1 MRIAGTAALPT
12 ALAASLLLVLVAGCG
27 KAQSTEPSNSRPAAA
42 KPIEVTTTRSEV
54 REVPLSIDTNGT
66 FEASESSDL
75 SPQSPG
81 LIAATPVD
89 VGASVKKGEVVVRL
103 DDRDAKLR
111 LEQARSVVGQA
122 EASLRQAETRI
133 GFTAG
138 GTFDPAKVPEVQA
151 ALAAYESAKGKA
163 SLAQADANRY
173 AELVKSGDVSR
184 SNYEKYRTDAESAQS
199 QAEAAR
205 QQYEAALN
213 SARQGYQGVGTAQAS
228 VASAQVQLAMAQKAI
243 DDTVVLAPFAG
254 QIIAR
259 PTAIG
264 EYVATSSKLATLVR
278 ISPLKLNLQ
287 IPEANAARIRT
298 GLRVVAHVA
307 AYPNEEFTGVIS
319 AINAAVSV
327 DSRSLNVE
335 VQFQNPDGKLHP
347 GMFATASV
355 LLSGTEKAVFVS
367 RDAILGNSGLE
378 SAQVFVIEGGT
389 ARGLVVQL
397 GGADASGAGSG
408 MVRVL
413 SGLSGGEIL
422 AAKNLDK
429 LYDGAAVRQ

>member
-1 MRIAGTAALPT
+1 MRFAKAA
-12 ALAASLLLVLVAGCG
+12 LLLVLVAGCS
-27 KAQSTEPSNSRPAAA
+27 KAKSADPSSSASTGAI
-42 KPIEVTTTRSEV
+42 KVIEVTTTTSEV
-54 REVPLSIDTNGT
+54 REVPLSIDANGT

-75 SPQSPG
+75 APQSPG
-81 LIAATPVD
+81 LVAATPVD
-89 VGASVKKGEVVVRL
+89 VGASVKKGDVIVRL
-103 DDRDAKLR
+103 DDRDARLR
-111 LEQARSVVGQA
+111 LEQAKSVVGQA
-122 EASLRQAETRI
+122 DASLRQAESRI
-133 GFTAG
+133 GITAG
-138 GTFDPAKVPEVQA
+138 ATFDPVKVPEVQA
-151 ALAAYESAKGKA
+151 ALAAYESAKGRA
-163 SLAQADANRY
+163 ALAQADAARY

-184 SNYEKYRTDAESAQS
+184 SNYEKYKTDADSAQS
-199 QAEAAR
+199 QAEASR

-254 QIIAR
+254 QITAR

-287 IPEANAARIRT
+287 IPEANAARIKT
-298 GLRVVAHVA
+298 GLRVVARIA
-307 AYPNEEFTGVIS
+307 AYPNEEFTGAIS

-327 DSRSLNVE
+327 DSRALNVE

-347 GMFATASV
+347 GMFATAFV

-378 SAQVFVIEGGT
+378 SAQVFAINGGI
-389 ARGLVVQL
+389 AHGLVVQL
-397 GGADASGAGSG
+397 NGADTSGVGSG

-429 LYDGAAVRQ
+429 LYDGAPVRQ

>member
-1 MRIAGTAALPT
+1 MRFAKAA
-12 ALAASLLLVLVAGCG
+12 LLLVLVAGCSKG
-27 KAQSTEPSNSRPAAA
+27 KSAEPANSTPAAI
-42 KPIEVTTTRSEV
+42 KVIEVTTTTSEV
-54 REVPLSIDTNGT
+54 REVPLSIDANGT
-66 FEASESSDL
+66 FDASESSDL

-89 VGASVKKGEVVVRL
+89 VGASVKKGDVVVRL
-103 DDRDAKLR
+103 DDRDARLR
-111 LEQARSVVGQA
+111 LEQAKSVVGQA
-122 EASLRQAETRI
+122 DASLRQAESRI
-133 GFTAG
+133 GFTPG

-151 ALAAYESAKGKA
+151 AQAAYESAKGRA
-163 SLAQADANRY
+163 ALAQADATRY

-184 SNYEKYRTDAESAQS
+184 SNYEKYKTDADSAQS
-199 QAEAAR
+199 QAEASR

-228 VASAQVQLAMAQKAI
+228 VTSAQVQLAMAQKAI
-243 DDTVVLAPFAG
+243 DDTVVVAPFAG
-254 QIIAR
+254 QITAR

-278 ISPLKLNLQ
+278 ISPLKLKLQ

-298 GLRVVAHVA
+298 GQRVVARIA
-307 AYPNEEFTGVIS
+307 AYPNEEFTGAIS

-327 DSRSLNVE
+327 DSRALNVE
-335 VQFQNPDGKLHP
+335 VQFQNTDGKLHP
-347 GMFATASV
+347 GMFATATV

-378 SAQVFVIEGGT
+378 SAQVFAIDGGK
-389 ARGLVVQL
+389 AHGLVVQL
-397 GGADASGAGSG
+397 NGADTSGVGSG
-408 MVRVL
+408 MVRVI

>member
-1 MRIAGTAALPT
+1 MRMARAAALPT
-12 ALAASLLLVLVAGCG
+12 TLAASLLLVLVAGCG
-27 KAQSTEPSNSRPAAA
+27 KSQSTDPSNARPAAA
-42 KPIEVTTTRSEV
+42 KPIEVTTTKSEV

-66 FEASESSDL
+66 FEAIESSDL

-89 VGASVKKGEVVVRL
+89 VGASVKKGDVVVRL
-103 DDRDAKLR
+103 DDRDARLR
-111 LEQARSVVGQA
+111 LEQAKSVVGQA
-122 EASLRQAETRI
+122 DASLRQAESRI
-133 GFTAG
+133 GFTSG
-138 GTFDPAKVPEVQA
+138 GTFDPTKVPEVQA
-151 ALAAYESAKGKA
+151 ALAAYESAKGRA
-163 SLAQADANRY
+163 ALAQADATRY

-184 SNYEKYRTDAESAQS
+184 SNYEKYKTDADSAQS
-199 QAEAAR
+199 QAEASR

-243 DDTVVLAPFAG
+243 DDTVVVAPFAG
-254 QIIAR
+254 QITAR

-287 IPEANAARIRT
+287 IPEANAGRVKAGLKVLARI
-298 GLRVVAHVA
+298 A
-307 AYPNEEFTGVIS
+307 AYPNDEFTGAIS
-319 AINAAVSV
+319 AINAAVNV
-327 DSRSLNVE
+327 DSRALNVE

-347 GMFATASV
+347 GMFATATV

-367 RDAILGNSGLE
+367 RDAILGNAGLE
-378 SAQVFVIEGGT
+378 SAQVFAISGGT
-389 ARGLVVQL
+389 AHGLVVQL
-397 GGADASGAGSG
+397 SGMDTTGAGSG

>member
-1 MRIAGTAALPT
+1 MKFAKAAALPIT
-12 ALAASLLLVLVAGCG
+12 LAATLLLVAGCG
-27 KAQSTEPSNSRPAAA
+27 KTKSADPANSTPAAVKA
-42 KPIEVTTTRSEV
+42 IDVTTTTSEV
-54 REVPLSIDTNGT
+54 REVPLSIDANGT

-89 VGASVKKGEVVVRL
+89 VGASVKKGDVIVRL
-103 DDRDAKLR
+103 DDRDARLR
-111 LEQARSVVGQA
+111 LEQAKSVVGQV
-122 EASLRQAETRI
+122 EASLRQAESRI
-133 GFTAG
+133 GLTSG

-151 ALAAYESAKGKA
+151 ALAAYESAKGRA
-163 SLAQADANRY
+163 ALAQADAARY

-184 SNYEKYRTDAESAQS
+184 SNYEKYKTDADSAQS
-199 QAEAAR
+199 QAEASR

-228 VASAQVQLAMAQKAI
+228 VTSAQVQLAMAQKAI
-243 DDTVVLAPFAG
+243 DDTVVVAPFAG
-254 QIIAR
+254 QITAR

-287 IPEANAARIRT
+287 IPEANAARIRS
-298 GLRVVAHVA
+298 GLKVVARIA
-307 AYPNEEFTGVIS
+307 AYPNEEFTGAIS

-327 DSRSLNVE
+327 DSRALNVE
-335 VQFQNPDGKLHP
+335 VQFQNTDGKLHP
-347 GMFATASV
+347 GMFATATV

-378 SAQVFVIEGGT
+378 SAQVFAIAGGI
-389 ARGLVVQL
+389 AHGLVVQL
-397 GGADASGAGSG
+397 SGSDANGAGSG

>member
-1 MRIAGTAALPT
+1 MRVARAAAFTIVLVV
-12 ALAASLLLVLVAGCG
+12 SLLLVVGCG
-27 KAQSTEPSNSRPAAA
+27 KGKSSDPANSGPVPVKA
-42 KPIEVTTTRSEV
+42 IEVTTTTAEV
-54 REVPLSIDTNGT
+54 REVPLAIDANGT

-81 LIAATPVD
+81 LVAATPVD
-89 VGASVKKGEVVVRL
+89 IGASVKKGDVVVRL
-103 DDRDAKLR
+103 DDRDARLK
-111 LEQARSVVGQA
+111 LEQAKSMVGQA
-122 EASLRQAETRI
+122 EASLRQAESRI
-133 GFTAG
+133 GFTPG

-163 SLAQADANRY
+163 SLAQADAARY

-228 VASAQVQLAMAQKAI
+228 VASAQVQLAMAQKAV

-259 PTAIG
+259 PAAIG

-287 IPEANAARIRT
+287 IPEANAARIKT
-298 GLRVVAHVA
+298 GLRVVARIA
-307 AYPNEEFTGVIS
+307 AYPNEEFMGAIS
-319 AINAAVSV
+319 AINAAVNV
-327 DSRSLNVE
+327 ESRALNVE
-335 VQFQNPDGKLHP
+335 VQFQNADGRLHP

-378 SAQVFVIEGGT
+378 SAQVFAIDGGI
-389 ARGLVVQL
+389 AHGIVVQL
-397 GGADASGAGSG
+397 SGSDTSGAGSG

-429 LYDGAAVRQ
+429 LYDGAPVRQ

>member
-1 MRIAGTAALPT
+1 MRFAKAA
-12 ALAASLLLVLVAGCG
+12 LLLVLAAGCS
-27 KAQSTEPSNSRPAAA
+27 KAKSADPSSSASTGAI
-42 KPIEVTTTRSEV
+42 KVIEVTTTTSEV
-54 REVPLSIDTNGT
+54 REVPLSIDANGT
-66 FEASESSDL
+66 FDASESSDL

-89 VGASVKKGEVVVRL
+89 VGSSVKKGDVVVRL
-103 DDRDAKLR
+103 DDRDARLR
-111 LEQARSVVGQA
+111 LEQAKSVVGQA
-122 EASLRQAETRI
+122 DASLRQAESRI
-133 GFTAG
+133 GFTPG

-151 ALAAYESAKGKA
+151 ALAAYESAKGRA
-163 SLAQADANRY
+163 ALAQADATRY

-184 SNYEKYRTDAESAQS
+184 SNYEKYKTDADSAQS
-199 QAEAAR
+199 QAEASR

-228 VASAQVQLAMAQKAI
+228 VTSAQVQLAMAQKAI
-243 DDTVVLAPFAG
+243 DDTVVVAPFAG
-254 QIIAR
+254 QITAR

-298 GLRVVAHVA
+298 GLKVVARIA
-307 AYPNEEFTGVIS
+307 AYPNEEFTGAIS

-327 DSRSLNVE
+327 DSRALNVE
-335 VQFQNPDGKLHP
+335 VQFQNADGKLHP
-347 GMFATASV
+347 GMFATATV

-378 SAQVFVIEGGT
+378 SAQVFAIAGGI
-389 ARGLVVQL
+389 AHGVVVQL
-397 GGADASGAGSG
+397 SGADTIGVGSG

>member
-1 MRIAGTAALPT
+1 MRFAKV
-12 ALAASLLLVLVAGCG
+12 AASLLLGLLVLAAGCS
-27 KAQSTEPSNSRPAAA
+27 KTKSEDPVNSRPAAVKA
-42 KPIEVTTTRSEV
+42 IDVTTTTSEV
-54 REVPLSIDTNGT
+54 REVPLSIDANGT

-75 SPQSPG
+75 APQSPG
-81 LIAATPVD
+81 LVAATPVD
-89 VGASVKKGEVVVRL
+89 VGASVKKGDVVVRL
-103 DDRDAKLR
+103 DDRDARLR

-122 EASLRQAETRI
+122 DASLRQAESRI
-133 GFTAG
+133 GITAG
-138 GTFDPAKVPEVQA
+138 ATFDPVKVPEVQA
-151 ALAAYESAKGKA
+151 AMAAYESAKGRA
-163 SLAQADANRY
+163 ALAQADATRY

-184 SNYEKYRTDAESAQS
+184 SNYEKYKTDADSSQS

-213 SARQGYQGVGTAQAS
+213 SARQGFQGVGTAQAS

-259 PTAIG
+259 PAAIG

-298 GLRVVAHVA
+298 GLHVVARIA
-307 AYPNEEFTGVIS
+307 AYPNEEFTGAIS

-327 DSRSLNVE
+327 DSRALNVE
-335 VQFQNPDGKLHP
+335 VQFQNPDRKLQP

-378 SAQVFVIEGGT
+378 SAQVFAIDKGI
-389 ARGLVVQL
+389 AHGLVVQL
-397 GGADASGAGSG
+397 SGSDAGVAGSG

-413 SGLSGGEIL
+413 SGLSGGEIV
-422 AAKNLDK
+422 ATKNLDK

>member
-1 MRIAGTAALPT
+1 MRFAKAA
-12 ALAASLLLVLVAGCG
+12 LLLVLAAGCS
-27 KAQSTEPSNSRPAAA
+27 KSKSEDPVNSKPAAVKA
-42 KPIEVTTTRSEV
+42 IDVTTATSEV
-54 REVPLSIDTNGT
+54 REVPLSIDANGT

-81 LIAATPVD
+81 LVAVTPVD
-89 VGASVKKGEVVVRL
+89 VGASVKKGDVVVRL
-103 DDRDAKLR
+103 DDRDARLR
-111 LEQARSVVGQA
+111 LEQAKSVVGQA
-122 EASLRQAETRI
+122 DASLRQAESRI

-138 GTFDPAKVPEVQA
+138 GTFDPAKVPEVQG
-151 ALAAYESAKGKA
+151 ALAAYESAKGRA
-163 SLAQADANRY
+163 ALAQADATRY

-184 SNYEKYRTDAESAQS
+184 SNYEKYKTDADSSQS
-199 QAEAAR
+199 QAEASR

-228 VASAQVQLAMAQKAI
+228 VSSAQVQLAMAQKAI
-243 DDTVVLAPFAG
+243 DDTVVVAPFAG
-254 QIIAR
+254 QITAR

-287 IPEANAARIRT
+287 IPEANAGRIRT
-298 GLRVVAHVA
+298 GLRVVARIS
-307 AYPNEEFTGVIS
+307 AYPNEEFMGVIR
-319 AINAAVSV
+319 AINAAVNV
-327 DSRSLNVE
+327 DSRALNVE
-335 VQFQNPDGKLHP
+335 VQFQNSDGKLHP
-347 GMFATASV
+347 GMFATATV

-367 RDAILGNSGLE
+367 RDAILGNAGLE
-378 SAQVFVIEGGT
+378 SAQVFAISGGV
-389 ARGLVVQL
+389 AHGLVVQL
-397 GGADASGAGSG
+397 SGTDTNGTGSG

>member
-1 MRIAGTAALPT
+1 MRFAKAAL
-12 ALAASLLLVLVAGCG
+12 LLILVAGCN
-27 KAQSTEPSNSRPAAA
+27 KAKSADPSSSASTGAI
-42 KPIEVTTTRSEV
+42 KVIEVTTTTSEV
-54 REVPLSIDTNGT
+54 REVPLSIDANGT

-75 SPQSPG
+75 APQSPG
-81 LIAATPVD
+81 LVAATPVD
-89 VGASVKKGEVVVRL
+89 VGASVKKGDVIVRL
-103 DDRDAKLR
+103 DDRDARLR
-111 LEQARSVVGQA
+111 LEQAKSVVGQA
-122 EASLRQAETRI
+122 DASLRQAESRI
-133 GFTAG
+133 GITAG
-138 GTFDPAKVPEVQA
+138 ATFDPVKVPEVQA
-151 ALAAYESAKGKA
+151 ALAAYESAKGRA
-163 SLAQADANRY
+163 ALAQADAARY

-184 SNYEKYRTDAESAQS
+184 SNYEKYKTDADSAQS
-199 QAEAAR
+199 QAEASR

-254 QIIAR
+254 QITAR

-287 IPEANAARIRT
+287 IPEANAARIKT
-298 GLRVVAHVA
+298 GLRVVARIA
-307 AYPNEEFTGVIS
+307 AYPNEEFTGAIS

-327 DSRSLNVE
+327 DSRALNVE

-347 GMFATASV
+347 GMFATAFV

-378 SAQVFVIEGGT
+378 SAQVFAINGGI
-389 ARGLVVQL
+389 AHGLVVQL
-397 GGADASGAGSG
+397 NGADTSGVGSG

-429 LYDGAAVRQ
+429 LYDGAPVRQ

>member
-1 MRIAGTAALPT
+1 MRFAKAA
-12 ALAASLLLVLVAGCG
+12 LLLVLVAGCS
-27 KAQSTEPSNSRPAAA
+27 KSKSEDPVNSKPAAVKA
-42 KPIEVTTTRSEV
+42 IDVTTTTSEV
-54 REVPLSIDTNGT
+54 REVPLSIEANGT
-66 FEASESSDL
+66 FDASESSDL

-81 LIAATPVD
+81 LVSATPVD
-89 VGASVKKGEVVVRL
+89 VGASVKKGDVVVRL
-103 DDRDAKLR
+103 DDRDARLR
-111 LEQARSVVGQA
+111 LEQAKSVVGQA
-122 EASLRQAETRI
+122 DASLRQAESRI
-133 GFTAG
+133 GFTSG
-138 GTFDPAKVPEVQA
+138 GAFDPAKVPEVQA
-151 ALAAYESAKGKA
+151 ALAAYESAKGRA
-163 SLAQADANRY
+163 ALAQADAARY

-184 SNYEKYRTDAESAQS
+184 SNYEKYKTDADSAQS
-199 QAEAAR
+199 QAEASR

-243 DDTVVLAPFAG
+243 DDTVVVAPFAG
-254 QIIAR
+254 QITAR

-287 IPEANAARIRT
+287 IPEANAGRIRT
-298 GLRVVAHVA
+298 GLKVVARIA
-307 AYPNEEFTGVIS
+307 AYPNEEFTGAIS

-327 DSRSLNVE
+327 DSRALNVE
-335 VQFQNPDGKLHP
+335 VQFQNADGKLHP
-347 GMFATASV
+347 GMFATATV

-378 SAQVFVIEGGT
+378 SAQVFAIAGGV
-389 ARGLVVQL
+389 AHGIVVQL
-397 GGADASGAGSG
+397 SGADTIGVGSG

-422 AAKNLDK
+422 ASKNLDK

>member
-1 MRIAGTAALPT
+1 
-12 ALAASLLLVLVAGCG
+12 
-27 KAQSTEPSNSRPAAA
+27 
-42 KPIEVTTTRSEV
+42 
-54 REVPLSIDTNGT
+54 
-66 FEASESSDL
+66 
-75 SPQSPG
+75 
-81 LIAATPVD
+81 
-89 VGASVKKGEVVVRL
+89 
-103 DDRDAKLR
+103 
-111 LEQARSVVGQA
+111 
-122 EASLRQAETRI
+122 
-133 GFTAG
+133 
-138 GTFDPAKVPEVQA
+138 
-151 ALAAYESAKGKA
+151 
-163 SLAQADANRY
+163 
-173 AELVKSGDVSR
+173 
-184 SNYEKYRTDAESAQS
+184 
-199 QAEAAR
+199 
-205 QQYEAALN
+205 
-213 SARQGYQGVGTAQAS
+213 
-228 VASAQVQLAMAQKAI
+228 
-243 DDTVVLAPFAG
+243 
-254 QIIAR
+254 
-259 PTAIG
+259 
-264 EYVATSSKLATLVR
+264 
-278 ISPLKLNLQ
+278 LNLQ

-378 SAQVFVIEGGT
+378 SAQVFVVEGGT